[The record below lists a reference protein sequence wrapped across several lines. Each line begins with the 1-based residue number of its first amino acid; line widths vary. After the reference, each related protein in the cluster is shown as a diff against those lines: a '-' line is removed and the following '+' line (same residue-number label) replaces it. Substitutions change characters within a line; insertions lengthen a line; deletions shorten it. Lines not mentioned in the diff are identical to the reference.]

1 MRVEDSYSIVSH
13 DFYDFVLYPGRWRL
27 IRPTCKWIQNHAVYV
42 SVFLFLFCNLSVCV
56 CFVQWLRR
64 RITDEDPAFC
74 CVWCLGSKRFY
85 FSLHS
90 YEVHYFSYCMSIR
103 CGVVCVRLSSLFAL
117 RWCGTQGVSVLFSQ
131 LYVFLLSS
139 SLFYSCSLIYHSSI
153 STDMGNKGVFGTH
166 LFAWLLWFCLYP
178 SSGSRVM
185 LFMYLSF
192 GFCSLFVVFCFLFL
206 FSNLSFFH

>member
-1 MRVEDSYSIVSH
+1 MDPKSCCLCIC
-13 DFYDFVLYPGRWRL
+13 LL
-27 IRPTCKWIQNHAVYV
+27 
-42 SVFLFLFCNLSVCV
+42 VFICLFV
-56 CFVQWLRR
+56 CFCLYCPVAQKVHHWW
-64 RITDEDPAFC
+64 DPAFC
-74 CVWCLGSKRFY
+74 CVWCLGSKRFLL
-85 FSLHS
+85 SLFVWS
-90 YEVHYFSYCMSIR
+90 LVLLILYVDTLWW
-103 CGVVCVRLSSLFAL
+103 CVREVTLPLHPSLMWHPRCLS
-117 RWCGTQGVSVLFSQ
+117 T
-131 LYVFLLSS
+131 LLSTL
-139 SLFYSCSLIYHSSI
+139 SLLSTSVFYFCYLIYPSSI